1 MPRGAPRPP
10 ARHAAC
16 EHALSTSAPRALAD
30 QRVGHAASEARCA
43 WVTLRPEARS
53 ARGMVPNRSLLRGKS
68 SEAFSS
74 LLKFFISSSAWLRMK
89 CSLGAMAPTGAAYPA
104 APRARSNL
112 VRLANAAE
120 KRAHAVGPTQRYVT
134 RASPLPSPTPFSPF
148 ARFVRSH
155 GGRDGRDPKGGRLD
169 ARHANH
175 ANLRPTSSPFVA
187 WTRFVA
193 ARALENG
200 PRPPRAP
207 RMTARDAA
215 RFFESQT
222 VNCFTCETTDDSYVR
237 K

>member
-1 MPRGAPRPP
+1 MPRRRHDARGSRCARKHDPRGGWSPT
-10 ARHAAC
+10 
-16 EHALSTSAPRALAD
+16 ALCFAENRAKLFL
-30 QRVGHAASEARCA
+30 HCSNFSSAAS
-43 WVTLRPEARS
+43 
-53 ARGMVPNRSLLRGKS
+53 
-68 SEAFSS
+68 F
-74 LLKFFISSSAWLRMK
+74 AWLRMK

-134 RASPLPSPTPFSPF
+134 RASPLPSHAFLSIRAFRRVSTEISR
-148 ARFVRSH
+148 ATQKR
-155 GGRDGRDPKGGRLD
+155 GRLD

-175 ANLRPTSSPFVA
+175 ANLRPTYSPFVA

-200 PRPPRAP
+200 PRSPRAP

>member
-1 MPRGAPRPP
+1 M
-10 ARHAAC
+10 
-16 EHALSTSAPRALAD
+16 
-30 QRVGHAASEARCA
+30 RVGHVAPGSTIREGDGPQPLSASR
-43 WVTLRPEARS
+43 R
-53 ARGMVPNRSLLRGKS
+53 KS
-68 SEAFSS
+68 NEAFSS
-74 LLKFFISSSAWLRMK
+74 LLKLFISSSAWLRMK
-89 CSLGAMAPTGAAYPA
+89 CPLGAMAPTGAAYPA

-148 ARFVRSH
+148 ARFGSH

-200 PRPPRAP
+200 PRSPRAP

-215 RFFESQT
+215 RFF
-222 VNCFTCETTDDSYVR
+222 
-237 K
+237 

>member
-1 MPRGAPRPP
+1 M
-10 ARHAAC
+10 
-16 EHALSTSAPRALAD
+16 
-30 QRVGHAASEARCA
+30 RVGHVAS
-43 WVTLRPEARS
+43 EARS
-53 ARGMVPNRSLLRGKS
+53 ARGVMSPTRRFADFYS

-74 LLKFFISSSAWLRMK
+74 LLKLFISSFAWLGMK
-89 CSLGAMAPTGAAYPA
+89 CPLGAMAPTGAAYPA

-134 RASPLPSPTPFSPF
+134 RALPSP
-148 ARFVRSH
+148 RVRVSLI
-155 GGRDGRDPKGGRLD
+155 RAFREVSRDPTGGAQKRGRLD

-200 PRPPRAP
+200 PRLPRAP
-207 RMTARDAA
+207 PMAARDAA

-222 VNCFTCETTDDSYVR
+222 VNCFTCETTDDSYR
-237 K
+237 